1 MGSDTRQVFLDS
13 DDATAALAAA
23 LAPVLRAGDTLLL
36 DGPVGA
42 GKTAF
47 ARALIQARMAATGPV
62 EDVPSPSFALVQV
75 YDLPDLTIWHVDLYR
90 LDGVTDTVEL
100 GLDEAFETALCL
112 VEWPER
118 LGAALPPDAARL
130 AFAYGPDEGTRHLA
144 VTMPPGDLHD
154 RLAPVLDLPA
164 R

>member
-90 LDGVTDTVEL
+90 LDGIADTVEL

-118 LGAALPPDAARL
+118 LGGALPPDAARL

-144 VTMPPGDLHD
+144 ATLPPGGLHD
-154 RLAPVLDLPA
+154 RLAPVLDLAA

>member
-13 DDATAALAAA
+13 DEATAALAAA

-75 YDLPDLTIWHVDLYR
+75 YDLPDLTVWHVDLYR
-90 LDGVTDTVEL
+90 LEGVTDTVEL

-118 LGAALPPDAARL
+118 LGDALPPDAVRL
-130 AFAYGPDEGTRHLA
+130 TFSYGADAGTRHLT
-144 VTMPPGDLHD
+144 VTLPPGDLHQ
-154 RLAPVLDLPA
+154 RLAPVLDDPA

>member
-90 LDGVTDTVEL
+90 LDGVADTVEL

-118 LGAALPPDAARL
+118 LGGALPPGAARL
-130 AFAYGPDEGTRHLA
+130 TFAYGPDEGTRHLA
-144 VTMPPGDLHD
+144 VTLPPGDLHD
-154 RLAPVLDLPA
+154 RLAPVLDLAA